1 MDTQETEITEE
12 GQQETEED
20 GQETEEE
27 GPGLQG
33 NKFGA
38 RRKTNRKG
46 KKNKKKKKKRDPGA
60 AMLSCLAPL
69 QLVAHYPDGST
80 EVVWENDLCNSAL
93 GGEF

>member
-1 MDTQETEITEE
+1 MD
-12 GQQETEED
+12 ED
-20 GQETEEE
+20 DRQETEEE

-33 NKFGA
+33 NEFGA
-38 RRKTNRKG
+38 RRKTKSKG
-46 KKNKKKKKKRDPGA
+46 KKKKKKKRDPGA

-93 GGEF
+93 GGEICFY

>member
-12 GQQETEED
+12 G

-33 NKFGA
+33 NEFGA

-46 KKNKKKKKKRDPGA
+46 KKNKKKKKKRDPGKVIIEK
-60 AMLSCLAPL
+60 SR
-69 QLVAHYPDGST
+69 
-80 EVVWENDLCNSAL
+80 
-93 GGEF
+93 GGRFFMEKELRFGLPS

>member
-12 GQQETEED
+12 G

-33 NKFGA
+33 NEFGA

-46 KKNKKKKKKRDPGA
+46 KKNKKKKKKRDPGKVIIKK
-60 AMLSCLAPL
+60 SR
-69 QLVAHYPDGST
+69 
-80 EVVWENDLCNSAL
+80 
-93 GGEF
+93 GGRFFMEQELRFGLPS